1 MRSLCDTNALKL
13 FFSRKIRKRVS
24 VTNVTAPF
32 RAQRG
37 ILVAPMPRCALGG
50 SLLLLLLA
58 SDVTVAGQRA
68 GDQLPPG
75 EGRELVAAAC
85 SQCHGLQ
92 TIAAMRDG
100 PMGWKVYL
108 YDMILRGAQLNSREA
123 DIVLQYLVKN
133 LGATAPKPA
142 STASIALPNAP
153 GKELVE
159 TRCAVCHDLG
169 RVTAVKRQKTDWDRV
184 ISDMVAR
191 GAAIP
196 PDEIRIISSYLVAQF
211 GAP

>member
-1 MRSLCDTNALKL
+1 MRSLCL
-13 FFSRKIRKRVS
+13 F
-24 VTNVTAPF
+24 
-32 RAQRG
+32 
-37 ILVAPMPRCALGG
+37 GG
-50 SLLLLLLA
+50 SLLLLVVA
-58 SDVTVAGQRA
+58 SEVTVVAQR
-68 GDQLPPG
+68 GGNQLPPG

-100 PMGWKVYL
+100 PVGWKVYV
-108 YDMILRGAQLNSREA
+108 YDMILRGAQLNAREA
-123 DIVLQYLVKN
+123 DTVLQYLVTN
-133 LGATAPKPA
+133 FGANAPKPA

-153 GKELVE
+153 GKELVD
-159 TRCAVCHDLG
+159 TRCAVCHDLS
-169 RVTAVKRQKTDWDRV
+169 RVTAVKRQKSDWDRV

-196 PDEIRIISSYLVAQF
+196 PDEIRTITSYLVAQF